1 MKCTTC
7 DALFYNKKAYDNH
20 NMYHKPDD
28 LYVTS
33 EEQRLQTVSRVDQD
47 FDIRRVIQ
55 PVDKY
60 MAKVRPTM
68 SPKRKS
74 RDASAVKPT
83 LSTLSD
89 SELSPAS
96 TPPTSDS
103 EDEPEEKKQ
112 LVEAKPAD
120 VEKKPLEKKALG
132 RKKGKLP
139 PPPAA
144 KRGRKAN
151 QPASLPLR
159 RNSMRATRIKKS

>member
-1 MKCTTC
+1 MKCTTG
-7 DALFYNKKAYDNH
+7 DVLFYNKKAYDNH

-83 LSTLSD
+83 LSTLNSLYRVLAI
-89 SELSPAS
+89 SISGCE
-96 TPPTSDS
+96 
-103 EDEPEEKKQ
+103 
-112 LVEAKPAD
+112 
-120 VEKKPLEKKALG
+120 
-132 RKKGKLP
+132 GKITW
-139 PPPAA
+139 AET
-144 KRGRKAN
+144 
-151 QPASLPLR
+151 QF
-159 RNSMRATRIKKS
+159 